1 MNRIFLALILVA
13 TQAGASNPP
22 VSGVFSNASADALD
36 GTFNLVVV
44 VGERGQQFF
53 IQCFKNGK
61 TGFGTL
67 TQLTKPKLNAIINA
81 DSSCPASRIEVDL
94 DYEEAYVRFGGKH
107 FSLPRREIYV
117 PIVD

>member
-1 MNRIFLALILVA
+1 MKQFLLALVLVA
-13 TQAGASNPP
+13 TQASASNPP
-22 VSGVFSNASADALD
+22 VSGVFSNASEHALD

-44 VGERGQQFF
+44 ASERGQQFF

-67 TQLTKPKLNAIINA
+67 TRMPKPKLNAIINA
-81 DSSCPASRIEVDL
+81 DSTCPASKIQVTL

-107 FSLPRREIYV
+107 FALPRRGIYV

>member
-1 MNRIFLALILVA
+1 MNRIFLALVLVA
-13 TQAGASNPP
+13 TQASASNPP
-22 VSGVFSNASADALD
+22 VSGVFSNASTDALE

-44 VGERGQQFF
+44 ASERGQQFF

-61 TGFGTL
+61 AGFGTL
-67 TQLTKPKLNAIINA
+67 TKLPTPKLNATINA
-81 DSSCPASRIEVDL
+81 DSSCPASKIEVDL

-107 FSLPRREIYV
+107 FSLPRRGIYV